1 MTITYRT
8 TSHFPRDVLITSVH
22 CVICRGFVT
31 TGQYTIAP
39 AESVYAGKPICARC
53 IDMATSHTQ
62 ASGEAI
68 GPSETKSA
76 GDESDGSGWHD
87 S

>member
-1 MTITYRT
+1 MTISYRT

-53 IDMATSHTQ
+53 IDMAPGM
-62 ASGEAI
+62 GETGAGV
-68 GPSETKSA
+68 GPSERK
-76 GDESDGSGWHD
+76 GE
-87 S
+87 